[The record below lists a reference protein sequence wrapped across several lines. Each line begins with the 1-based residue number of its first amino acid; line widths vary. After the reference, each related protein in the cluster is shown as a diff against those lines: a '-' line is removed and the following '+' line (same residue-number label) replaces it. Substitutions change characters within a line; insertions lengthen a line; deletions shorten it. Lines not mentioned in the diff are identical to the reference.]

1 MLHFKHKSLTFKDS
15 LSFLNIPLANFPKTF
30 GLTELKKGFFPH
42 KFSTLENLQYEGTIL
57 DLKYYEPEHMTE
69 DKKNEC
75 EEWHAEQVSN
85 GESLNFQREMLE
97 YCKSDVQLSREGCL
111 KSAQGTM
118 QHAGFNPL
126 TQCITIASTT
136 YYYWRN
142 YRMKPKPIAVEPA
155 HGWGELKTNQS
166 KIALEW
172 LYVQDQQL
180 GGHCIKHTR
189 NVGEQMIQIKR
200 GKVKVDGYDPIT
212 KTVYEFHGCEYHG
225 WRKCKPNNRQSK
237 TFHHPDRT
245 VEDIYQATQTKTDL
259 LEKAGYTV
267 IEMWE
272 CDFRKHLK
280 QNEELLAVVNNM
292 TWVSPLDPR
301 EAFYVGRTG
310 MEKCHYEAEEKEKLF
325 YEDFTSLYPTI
336 NKYGTYPVGHP
347 QIIVNVASQN
357 IQDYF
362 GIALVDVIAP
372 EKLLH
377 PVLPVKLNGKL
388 MFPLCKKSVDDQL
401 ERQWYERTNLCPH
414 SDEQRTMTGT
424 WCTPELQ
431 KAVEK
436 GYLQDTQ
443 GS

>member
-30 GLTELKKGFFPH
+30 GLTELKKGFFPN

-97 YCKSDVQLSREGCL
+97 YCKSDIQLSREGCL

-172 LYVQDQQL
+172 LCVQDQQL

-200 GKVKVDGYDPIT
+200 GKVKVDGYYPIT
-212 KTVYEFHGCEYHG
+212 KTVYEFYGCEYHG

-267 IEMWE
+267 TEM
-272 CDFRKHLK
+272 
-280 QNEELLAVVNNM
+280 
-292 TWVSPLDPR
+292 
-301 EAFYVGRTG
+301 
-310 MEKCHYEAEEKEKLF
+310 
-325 YEDFTSLYPTI
+325 
-336 NKYGTYPVGHP
+336 
-347 QIIVNVASQN
+347 
-357 IQDYF
+357 
-362 GIALVDVIAP
+362 
-372 EKLLH
+372 
-377 PVLPVKLNGKL
+377 
-388 MFPLCKKSVDDQL
+388 
-401 ERQWYERTNLCPH
+401 
-414 SDEQRTMTGT
+414 
-424 WCTPELQ
+424 
-431 KAVEK
+431 
-436 GYLQDTQ
+436 
-443 GS
+443 

>member
-15 LSFLNIPLANFPKTF
+15 LSFLNIPVANFPKTF

-172 LYVQDQQL
+172 LCVQDQQL

-200 GKVKVDGYDPIT
+200 GKVKVDGYYPIT
-212 KTVYEFHGCEYHG
+212 KTVYEFYGCEYHG
-225 WRKCKPNNRQSK
+225 WRKCKAKQSSVQNLSPPRSNSRRHISSNPNQNRPAGKSRLHSDRNVRMRFQE
-237 TFHHPDRT
+237 TF
-245 VEDIYQATQTKTDL
+245 
-259 LEKAGYTV
+259 
-267 IEMWE
+267 
-272 CDFRKHLK
+272 
-280 QNEELLAVVNNM
+280 
-292 TWVSPLDPR
+292 
-301 EAFYVGRTG
+301 
-310 MEKCHYEAEEKEKLF
+310 EAER
-325 YEDFTSLYPTI
+325 
-336 NKYGTYPVGHP
+336 GTTCCGEQHDLGFPIG
-347 QIIVNVASQN
+347 S
-357 IQDYF
+357 
-362 GIALVDVIAP
+362 
-372 EKLLH
+372 KRS
-377 PVLPVKLNGKL
+377 VL
-388 MFPLCKKSVDDQL
+388 C
-401 ERQWYERTNLCPH
+401 RTNRNGEMSL
-414 SDEQRTMTGT
+414 
-424 WCTPELQ
+424 
-431 KAVEK
+431 
-436 GYLQDTQ
+436 
-443 GS
+443 